1 MTMSRRDRILKAVQK
16 VRGSSMAELRE
27 RAGQAIAAQLE
38 YRGLSSAGREP
49 DDRALHALLDAG
61 VTGGDDSIEQLHARF
76 TGRSSPPFFPGVRDG
91 SSAVEMGTPRW
102 ADARRALLETADA
115 IVAGRFDLLGFRNLS
130 FGDPIDWH
138 LDPTSGRRA
147 PLEHWSR
154 IPSSVYLDATAIGD
168 HKVIWEIN
176 RHQHFMVLG
185 RAFQVTGRLI
195 YAEIFA
201 DQLAGWMEA
210 NPPKR
215 GVNWA
220 SSLEVAYRAIAWLWA
235 LELFRGASA
244 LTPDLLA
251 RALKFLYLH
260 GRHLERHL
268 STYFSPNTH
277 LTGEALGLVYLGA
290 MVPEF
295 RRSSRWREQGWRIL
309 ERELTAQTHPD
320 GVYFE
325 QTTYYHRYTAD
336 IYLHAI
342 GVAELAGMTVPPT
355 MRDRMVLLMDHLAD
369 VTRPDGSI
377 PLIGDDDG
385 GRLVNLETRDLR
397 DVRAALGIAS
407 HTLGRPELAVVA
419 GGATEEALWML
430 GAEAARV
437 IDEAARGAPP
447 VRESALY
454 PHGGYAIMRS
464 GWGPDALHAVIDAG
478 PLGALSCGH
487 SHSDVLAIAV
497 WAHGCPL
504 LVDPGTFTYTVV
516 PSERDA
522 LRHST
527 AHNTVTV
534 DGESAAVPAGPFS
547 WAVRTHGELEA
558 WWTGGLTDR
567 WVASHAGFE
576 RLASPATHRRSV
588 LFVRGEY
595 WVVLDTVLTDGEHE
609 SVAHYHG
616 AMGAVVTS
624 LSDRSAWMEACCA
637 SGTSGLF
644 FAVAGDVESVRW
656 GQGWVSPAYGVRKR
670 GPEARVTSRGRGRRD
685 LITVLCPAREPGTI
699 SVSELATDRGRGVV
713 IDRHGKRDVLL
724 FDTAGAGSGTT
735 GMSMDGDAALIR
747 RASTDGAVE
756 GIALFGERARLVID
770 GLTVE
775 GDGAVEAVR
784 DAAGSWVLVGAG
796 RVVPVDRA
804 LAEL

>member
-1 MTMSRRDRILKAVQK
+1 MSRRDRILKAVQK
-16 VRGSSMAELRE
+16 VRASTMEELRE

-49 DDRALHALLDAG
+49 GDRALRALMDPEVA
-61 VTGGDDSIEQLHARF
+61 GGDGSAAQLHAHF
-76 TGRSSPPFFPGVRDG
+76 SSRTAPRFFPGVRDG
-91 SSAVEMGTPRW
+91 STASELNTPRW
-102 ADARRALLETADA
+102 ANARRALLENADA
-115 IVAGRFDLLGFRNLS
+115 IVAGRFDLLGFRDLS

-147 PLEHWSR
+147 PLAHWSR
-154 IPSSVYLDATAIGD
+154 IPSSLYLDASAIGD

-201 DQLAGWMEA
+201 DQLVGWMAA

-235 LELFRGASA
+235 IELFRGAAA

-251 RALKFLYLH
+251 RALKFLYVH

-277 LTGEALGLVYLGA
+277 LTGEALGLLYLGV
-290 MVPEF
+290 MLPEL
-295 RRSSRWREQGWRIL
+295 RRASRWREQGWRIL
-309 ERELTAQTHPD
+309 ERELPIQVHTD

-342 GVAELAGMTVPPT
+342 GVAELAGIAVPAT
-355 MRDRMVLLMDHLAD
+355 MRERMVLLMDRLAD

-397 DVRAALGIAS
+397 DARAALAIAS
-407 HTLGRPELAVVA
+407 DTLRRPELAVVA

-430 GAEAARV
+430 GAKAART
-437 IDEAARGAPP
+437 IDETATGAPP
-447 VRESALY
+447 ARESTLA
-454 PHGGYAIMRS
+454 PVGGYAVMRS
-464 GWGPDALHAVIDAG
+464 GWGPQALHAVADAG

-487 SHSDVLAIAV
+487 SHSDVLSIAV
-497 WAHGCPL
+497 WANGCPL

-522 LRHST
+522 FRHSA
-527 AHNTVTV
+527 AHNTVTI

-547 WAVRTHGELEA
+547 WAVRTQGALEA
-558 WWTGGLTDR
+558 WWAGGLTDR
-567 WVASHAGFE
+567 WVASHSGFE

-609 SVAHYHG
+609 SVAHFHG
-616 AMGAVVTS
+616 AAGAELTS
-624 LSDRSAWMEACCA
+624 LSERSAWLEASCA
-637 SGTSGLF
+637 SGTSGLL
-644 FAVAGDVESVRW
+644 FAVAGDVDSVEW
-656 GQGWVSPAYGVRKR
+656 GQGWVSPAYGVRER
-670 GPEARVTSRGRGRRD
+670 GPEARVTSRGKGRRD
-685 LITVLCPAREPGTI
+685 LITVLCPAREPGAT
-699 SVSELATDRGRGVV
+699 SVHELVTDRGRGVV
-713 IDRHGKRDVLL
+713 IDRHGRRDLVL
-724 FDTAGAGSGTT
+724 FDTAGAGCGTS
-735 GMSMDGDAALIR
+735 GMSMDADAALIR
-747 RASTDGAVE
+747 RASADGPVE
-756 GIALFGERARLVID
+756 AIALFGEQARLAVD
-770 GLTVE
+770 GITVE
-775 GDGAVEAVR
+775 ATGAVEVVR
-784 DAAGSWVLVGAG
+784 DAAAGWTLVGAG
-796 RVVPVDRA
+796 RVVPVDRP